1 MFRNELH
8 AHITEIG
15 ISTKEFEHYWN
26 EISPVLVSL
35 GIDQKE
41 VNRLKTEECEKE
53 VVERIKS
60 EWSIMDEDIRRD
72 LERINTTLNENLRIN
87 VEGLQEVQ
95 DRLNKLED
103 DTSLTNREQKE
114 TRKAIKKLQEG
125 QRGHKQLLTNILEQ
139 QEFSAERLAEYAQ
152 FKSDA
157 KSIKSDEDL
166 KKLAECDF
174 SAERKILCS
183 KFVQGTR
190 EWVFDQVN
198 EWFNDDTSES
208 RAFIITG
215 EAGMGKSVIAA
226 VVCER
231 MREQLAG
238 CYFFR
243 CTDCYYHNPKVLLQS
258 LARQI
263 SEVLPEYKVALIDQL
278 SHTNLTGKTL
288 NEMNIES
295 FFTILLKEPFAHV
308 NPPVETFCL

>member
-1 MFRNELH
+1 M
-8 AHITEIG
+8 
-15 ISTKEFEHYWN
+15 
-26 EISPVLVSL
+26 VSL

-41 VNRLKTEECEKE
+41 VNRLKTEECGKE
-53 VVERIKS
+53 VVDRVKS

-72 LERINTTLNENLRIN
+72 LERIKATINENLRINTQN

-95 DRLNKLED
+95 DRLDKIEG

-114 TRKAIKKLQEG
+114 TRKAINKLQEG
-125 QRGHKQLLTNILEQ
+125 QRGHKRLLTSILEQ
-139 QEFSAERLAEYAQ
+139 QEFSVERLAEYTQ

-157 KSIKSDEDL
+157 KSIKTDEDL

-208 RAFIITG
+208 RAFVITG

-238 CYFFR
+238 CHFFR
-243 CTDCYYHNPKVLLQS
+243 YNNSYYHNPKVLLQS

-263 SEVLPEYKVALIDQL
+263 SEVLPEYKAALIDQL
-278 SHTNLTGKTL
+278 LHTNLRGKTF

-308 NPPVETFCL
+308 NPPR